1 MWPSVAYETCAWETD
16 YDELAFIPK
25 SRRRKILPTYEAA
38 LPAKIAQL
46 TVNLSPEIQRRIR
59 SCRNALRRSPEC
71 ARLEPSS
78 PPFKKR
84 VFIELPD

>member
-1 MWPSVAYETCAWETD
+1 MWPNVAYETCAWERD

-46 TVNLSPEIQRRIR
+46 TVNLSPEIQRRIAV
-59 SCRNALRRSPEC
+59 S
-71 ARLEPSS
+71 
-78 PPFKKR
+78 K
-84 VFIELPD
+84 LP